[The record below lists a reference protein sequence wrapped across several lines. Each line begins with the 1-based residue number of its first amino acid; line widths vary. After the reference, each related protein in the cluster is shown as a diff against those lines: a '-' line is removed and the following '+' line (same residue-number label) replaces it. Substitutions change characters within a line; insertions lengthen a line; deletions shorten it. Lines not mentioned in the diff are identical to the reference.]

1 MVGGM
6 QLKNGIKA
14 ISFGLLFI
22 FLIIVIVGFVLSL
35 LLQFSNLTEQSL
47 QWVTTIV
54 TFLALLIRG
63 FIAGG
68 KGKDAGWLLGGLT
81 GLGFVIIVF
90 LIQFLGFNSNYDISQ
105 LYYHIGY
112 LLIATLGG
120 VIGVNMSDKANS

>member
-1 MVGGM
+1 MVGGI

-54 TFLALLIRG
+54 TFLALFIG
-63 FIAGG
+63 SFIAGG
-68 KGKDAGWLLGGLT
+68 KGKEAGWLLGGLT

>member
-1 MVGGM
+1 MVGGI

-54 TFLALLIRG
+54 TFLALFIGG

-68 KGKDAGWLLGGLT
+68 KGKEAGWLLGGLT